1 MYVSKSPAGEYEAC
15 WAYWLYSSRKI
26 IKVAPVCGDF
36 VEKYKYY
43 KLFFPFA
50 ETTKMCT
57 AFRVNVHFIFDLLAP
72 LIFSFLLTQ
81 INI

>member
-26 IKVAPVCGDF
+26 IEVAPVCGDF

-43 KLFFPFA
+43 KLFFPFVQ
-50 ETTKMCT
+50 KCK
-57 AFRVNVHFIFDLLAP
+57 I
-72 LIFSFLLTQ
+72 SS
-81 INI
+81 